1 MNMNHEINRLIH
13 FGIQQ
18 GMLEE
23 VDRDYAVNLLL
34 DLFKMDEFNGE
45 TIDETLETA
54 TPILENMLDYAV
66 SHNLVE
72 DTTTMKDLFDTRIMN
87 CLMPRPSEVLAKFKQ
102 AYTESPKEATDYFY
116 QLSIASNYIRKSRTD
131 KNIRFKHTY
140 KYGTFEITINLSK
153 PEKDPK
159 EIAKAKQVKN
169 SSYPLCLLCKEN
181 VGFSGDLNKPARQN
195 HRIIPLDLDGQRY
208 YLQYSP
214 YVYYNEHCIV
224 LNKEHKPMV
233 INQET
238 FENLFSFLDI
248 FPHYMIG
255 SNADLPI
262 VGGSIL
268 SHDHYQGGNYEFPI
282 QRAEVLKTLT
292 SDDYENTII
301 EVIKWPLSTIR
312 LTSESK
318 DELIAL
324 SNKILEAWRNYNAP
338 VLDII
343 SHTGDT
349 PHNTITPIARK
360 KGDKYQIDLVLR
372 NNRTSDQYPDGIF
385 HPHQESHHIKK
396 ENIGL
401 IEVMGLA
408 ILPARLKD
416 ELQLLSDC
424 LLNKINIKDYPQLE
438 KHYDWYLKLLD
449 EFTITED
456 NVTDI
461 LKEAVAIKFVTVLE
475 DAGVFKMDQQG
486 IDALTSF
493 VEMVLK
499 GE

>member
-13 FGIQQ
+13 FGMQQ

-34 DLFKMDEFNGE
+34 DLFKIDEFNGE

-159 EIAKAKQVKN
+159 EIAKAKQLKN

-195 HRIIPLDLDGQRY
+195 HRIIPLDLDGHRY

-224 LNKEHKPMV
+224 FNEKHIPMV
-233 INQET
+233 INEQT
-238 FENLFSFLDI
+238 FKHLLSFVDI
-248 FPHYMIG
+248 FPHYMLG

-268 SHDHYQGGNYEFPI
+268 THDHYQGGHYTFPI
-282 QRAEVLKTLT
+282 EGAEVFKTLHFEAYPHLEIELLNWPLT
-292 SDDYENTII
+292 TLRVNSTCRN
-301 EVIKWPLSTIR
+301 EVIDFATKVL
-312 LTSESK
+312 
-318 DELIAL
+318 A
-324 SNKILEAWRNYNAP
+324 AWRNYSQP
-338 VLDII
+338 ELDILAF
-343 SHTGDT
+343 TDDV

-360 KGDKYQIDLVLR
+360 KNGKYQLDLVLR
-372 NNRTSDQYPDGIF
+372 NNRTNETYPDGIF
-385 HPHQESHHIKK
+385 HPHAHLHHIKK

-408 ILPARLKD
+408 VLPARLKD
-416 ELQLLSDC
+416 EIQILKEC
-424 LLNKINIKDYPQLE
+424 LLGYRNIKDYPEME
-438 KHYDWYLKLLD
+438 KHQAWYEELKA
-449 EFTITED
+449 FGWTEENID
-456 NVTDI
+456 HH
-461 LKEAVAIKFVTVLE
+461 LKEALTMKFVEVLE
-475 DAGVFKMDQQG
+475 DAGVFKMNEEG
-486 IDALTSF
+486 KAAFEAFVTGVGEDA
-493 VEMVLK
+493 
-499 GE
+499 

>member
-224 LNKEHKPMV
+224 FNEKHIPMV
-233 INQET
+233 INEQT
-238 FENLFSFLDI
+238 FKHLLSFVDI
-248 FPHYMIG
+248 FPHYMLG

-268 SHDHYQGGNYEFPI
+268 THDHYQGGHYTFPI
-282 QRAEVLKTLT
+282 EGAEVFKTLHFEAYPHLEIELLNWPLT
-292 SDDYENTII
+292 TLRVNSTCRS
-301 EVIKWPLSTIR
+301 EVIDFATKVLS
-312 LTSESK
+312 
-318 DELIAL
+318 
-324 SNKILEAWRNYNAP
+324 AWRNYSQP
-338 VLDII
+338 ELDILAF
-343 SHTGDT
+343 TDDV

-360 KGDKYQIDLVLR
+360 KNGKYQLDLVLR
-372 NNRTSDQYPDGIF
+372 NNRTNETYPDGIF
-385 HPHQESHHIKK
+385 HPHAHLHHIKK

-408 ILPARLKD
+408 VLPARLKD
-416 ELQLLSDC
+416 EIQILKEC
-424 LLNKINIKDYPQLE
+424 LLGYRNIKDHPEME
-438 KHYDWYLKLLD
+438 KHQAWYEELKACGW
-449 EFTITED
+449 TEENID
-456 NVTDI
+456 HH
-461 LKEAVAIKFVTVLE
+461 LKEALTMKFVEVLE
-475 DAGVFKMDQQG
+475 DAGVFKMNEEG
-486 IDALTSF
+486 KAAFEAFVTGVGEDA
-493 VEMVLK
+493 
-499 GE
+499 